1 MKRRDFI
8 KALPLGVA
16 AVGVPFSIGGFAG
29 RAFGRSPMLD
39 SILNGSDGSDRI
51 LVLINLQGGND
62 GLNTVIPYNDPVYG
76 KSRPTIGFGPPSY
89 AALQGTLLSSSKVA
103 RPNLAFN
110 PSLAMASGTVPSFYD
125 LFTAGKVAVVN
136 NVGYPSP
143 NLSHFRSTDIWN
155 TASDSNVVLT
165 TGWLGRYLEEA
176 VDTNYPADVKSG
188 DDPLAITIGGAS
200 SASLQGT
207 TFGMG
212 IAVLD
217 PSNYL
222 TAGAP
227 QTETTANTNAGVELA
242 YVRGIYEQSD
252 IYATQFSKYFTK
264 GQTPKNNVAYPAT
277 SIATQLQRVAWC
289 IAAGMKTKVYFVQL
303 GGFDTHIN
311 QNAKDATAG
320 QGQLLMQLGQAIAAF
335 QTDIEKAGM
344 ADRVIGMTYS
354 EFGRR
359 VNENG
364 SGGTD
369 HGTSAPQ
376 FLFGSQIN
384 GEVYSS
390 SPDLVNLDSNA
401 DLVWKVDFRQLYTSV
416 LGDWFGVSQQ
426 MRKAIL
432 MDKTTGSEQFV
443 FNIPVNG
450 SSTIQSL
457 IKTPAT
463 QGVQSS
469 PQDLDFV
476 LNPNHPNPFT
486 SSTTISFALAR
497 TMPVKLE
504 VYSERGDRIA
514 QLANAT
520 LGRGTHEFVFAANGL
535 GSGTYICRLAVGD
548 GVVVRQMKVVK

>member
-16 AVGVPFSIGGFAG
+16 AVGVPFSLGGFAG
-29 RAFGRSPMLD
+29 RAFGRSPVLD
-39 SILNGSDGSDRI
+39 SILNGSDGSDRV
-51 LVLINLQGGND
+51 LVLINLAGGND
-62 GLNTVIPYNDPVYG
+62 GLNTVIPFTDPVYA
-76 KSRPTIGFGPPSY
+76 KARPTIGFGPASH
-89 AALQGTLLSSSKVA
+89 ATLSTTNLSTSIARQDLAL
-103 RPNLAFN
+103 N
-110 PSLAMASGTVPSFYD
+110 PAMAMRAGTTQSMFE
-125 LFTAGKVAVVN
+125 LFSTKKLAIVN

-143 NLSHFRSTDIWN
+143 SLSHFRSTDIWN

-176 VDTNYPADVKSG
+176 VDTNYPTDVKTG
-188 DDPLAITIGGAS
+188 DDPLAITIGGAP
-200 SASLQGT
+200 SAAFQGT

-227 QTETTANTNAGVELA
+227 QAESTASTNAGAELA
-242 YVRGIYEQSD
+242 YVRGIYQQSD
-252 IYATQFSKYFTK
+252 IYANQFTKYFTK
-264 GQTPKNNVAYPAT
+264 GQTPKNTVNYPST
-277 SIATQLQRVAWC
+277 NIAQQLQRVAWC

-303 GGFDTHIN
+303 AGFDTHIS
-311 QNAKDATAG
+311 QNATDPSVSG
-320 QGQLLMQLGQAIAAF
+320 QAQLLMQLSQAIGAF
-335 QTDIEKAGM
+335 QTDMENAGM

-364 SGGTD
+364 SNGTD

-376 FLFGSQIN
+376 FLFGTQIN

-390 SPDLVNLDSNA
+390 HPNLTDLDSNA
-401 DLVWKVDFRQLYTSV
+401 DLKWAVDFRQLYTSV
-416 LGDWFGVSQQ
+416 LGDWFGVSPQ

-432 MDKTTGSEQFV
+432 MDKTTSGEQFA

-450 SSTIQSL
+450 TSTVQSL
-457 IKTPAT
+457 IKTPA
-463 QGVQSS
+463 VRSVSS
-469 PQDLDFV
+469 APQPLDFV
-476 LNPNHPNPFT
+476 LNPNYPNPFT
-486 SSTTISFALAR
+486 SSTTVSFALAR

-504 VYSERGDRIA
+504 VYSERGERVA
-514 QLANAT
+514 ELANAT
-520 LGRGTHEFVFAANGL
+520 LGRGTHEFVFGANGL
-535 GSGTYICRLAVGD
+535 ANGTYICRLEAGD
-548 GVVVRQMKVVK
+548 GVLVRQMTVVR